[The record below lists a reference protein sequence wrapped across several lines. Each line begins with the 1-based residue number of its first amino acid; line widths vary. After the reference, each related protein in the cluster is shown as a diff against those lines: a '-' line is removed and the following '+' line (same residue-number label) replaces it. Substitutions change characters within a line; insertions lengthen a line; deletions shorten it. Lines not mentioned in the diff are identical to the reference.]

1 MNSEVILSVVIPAY
15 QEEENL
21 NVLLSRIN
29 DVLQAIEGSEVLVI
43 DTRVAMDDSKKV
55 CKENNAIYINRVG
68 GDNYGDA
75 VRTGIMYAKGR
86 YIIFMDADGSHT
98 PEFIKELFV
107 QRDNYDVVVASRYT
121 AGGRTENNKILT
133 LMSLFLNI
141 TYSLVLDLNC
151 KDVSNSFKLYQADQL
166 KKIKLNC
173 KNFDIVEEIF
183 LKLKRSKKSLK
194 ILEIPYCFKQR
205 LYGKTK
211 RNLFIFL
218 VSYLFTILRL
228 RFSK

>member
-121 AGGRTENNKILT
+121 AGGRTENNK
-133 LMSLFLNI
+133 FPF
-141 TYSLVLDLNC
+141 
-151 KDVSNSFKLYQADQL
+151 VSCPHF
-166 KKIKLNC
+166 
-173 KNFDIVEEIF
+173 
-183 LKLKRSKKSLK
+183 
-194 ILEIPYCFKQR
+194 
-205 LYGKTK
+205 
-211 RNLFIFL
+211 
-218 VSYLFTILRL
+218 
-228 RFSK
+228 